1 MKTIVLDGSRMTT
14 IQGAHEELSRKLSLP
29 AYYGR
34 NLDALW
40 DILSCIHDPIS
51 ITMEHAPQMLNA
63 LDSYGASLLRVFFDA
78 AAENPSVE
86 FTLHDETQNDVSA

>member
-1 MKTIVLDGSRMTT
+1 
-14 IQGAHEELSRKLSLP
+14 
-29 AYYGR
+29 
-34 NLDALW
+34 
-40 DILSCIHDPIS
+40 
-51 ITMEHAPQMLNA
+51 MEHAPQMLNA